1 MNRLQLRRGSRGL
14 SLIELMIAMGISVVM
29 TLALGTF
36 MLQGTRSGREDI
48 NISSML
54 DELGY
59 AAALLSLDLEMAGF
73 WAQVHD
79 PSAIELDGTLA
90 LGGTD
95 CGPAGWYR
103 DLAPLALLDNNTGA
117 SGVQPLTGYP
127 CLDADDVMPGTD
139 VIAIKRVQG
148 RVAGT
153 DTVTSGMQTGLIYLR
168 THDKFGRMY
177 LHGGTPGTVETP
189 YRNWQY
195 APAVYYVQRW
205 SVSDTESPL
214 IPSLCRMVLR
224 ANGGTPEF
232 VRECVARGVE
242 NLQLEIGVDS
252 DEDGSANYFT
262 PSPEP
267 TDLRRASTARLY
279 LQVRSTRPDFHYLNE
294 KTYQIGNTE
303 LPYTPGGD
311 EAHYY
316 RKTLS
321 TEVALR
327 NPRALQGVAIQ

>member
-1 MNRLQLRRGSRGL
+1 VTPSRRRSQGL
-14 SLIELMIAMGISVVM
+14 SLIELMVATGLSIVIALGI
-29 TLALGTF
+29 GTF
-36 MLQGTRSGREDI
+36 MLGGTRSGREDI
-48 NISSML
+48 NIASML

-59 AAALLSLDLEMAGF
+59 AAALLSADLEMAGF

-90 LGGTD
+90 LAGTD
-95 CGPAGWYR
+95 CGAAGWYQQ
-103 DLAPLALLDNNTGA
+103 LVPLALLDNNTGA
-117 SGVQPLTGYP
+117 SGVRPVTAYP
-127 CLDADDVMPGTD
+127 CLDPDDVVPGTD
-139 VIAIKRVQG
+139 VIAVKRVQG

-153 DTVTSGMQTGLIYLR
+153 DTVTSGLRAGLIYLR
-168 THDKFGRMY
+168 THDKVGRLY
-177 LHGGTPGTVETP
+177 RQGGTPEAVPAP

-195 APAVYYVQRW
+195 APAVYYVQAW
-205 SVSDTESPL
+205 SDSPSESPR

-224 ANGGTPEF
+224 ASGATPAF
-232 VRECVARGVE
+232 TRECVARGVE

-262 PSPEP
+262 ATPAAI
-267 TDLRRASTARLY
+267 DFARASTARLY
-279 LQVRSTRPDFHYLNE
+279 LQVRAPRPDFQYVNE

-303 LPYTPGGD
+303 DPYQPSG
-311 EAHYY
+311 EAAHFY

-327 NPRALQGVAIQ
+327 NPRALQGVAVQ